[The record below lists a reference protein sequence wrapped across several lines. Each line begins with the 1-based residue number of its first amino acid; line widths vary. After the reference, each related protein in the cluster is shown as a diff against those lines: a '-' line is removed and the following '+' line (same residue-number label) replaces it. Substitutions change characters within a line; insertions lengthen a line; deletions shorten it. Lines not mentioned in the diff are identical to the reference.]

1 MSRKKCKRKVWALVD
16 PIQHAIQGAA
26 ITTQEDLNK
35 LREREKRSIEAFRTG
50 KATKLDWQNVT
61 DFLNLAETMAK
72 RGVGPEVLPACKEAQ
87 EALIDA
93 ATRYEK
99 TGRMGMTGPGLH
111 AIGELFEWHDLQRT
125 SISRSEYENHIK
137 TTINR
142 IRSRSAEVI
151 EL

>member
-1 MSRKKCKRKVWALVD
+1 MKKRCIRKHWPLINCVT
-16 PIQHAIQGAA
+16 HAIQGAS

-35 LREREKRSIEAFRTG
+35 LREREKGSIDAFRTG
-50 KATKLDWQNVT
+50 KATKRDWQNVT
-61 DFLNLAETMAK
+61 DFMNLAETMAK
-72 RGVGPEVLPACKEAQ
+72 RGIGPEVLPACKEAQ

-99 TGRMGMTGPGLH
+99 TGKMGMTGPGLH
-111 AIGELFEWHDLQRT
+111 AISELFEWHDLQRT
-125 SISRSEYENHIK
+125 SISRSEYEKHIQ

-142 IRSRSAEVI
+142 IRSRSAEVL